1 MTLDDGT
8 NGEADRPLP
17 LSGLRVIELG
27 YGVAAPTC
35 CRNLAHFGAEVIKVE
50 SARRPDSLRQSGS
63 GWLPLDVDWKL
74 WRDTGLLFQFTSSQK
89 RSLGLEIDRPAGR
102 QALERLVAATDVL
115 AMNMSIEAVGH
126 LGLTYAEMRAINP
139 RLIWINMP
147 SFGSAEGPY
156 RGFRTWGRNIAAM
169 SGLSRLVGW
178 PDREPV
184 GMSVNI
190 PDYLAGLWA
199 TIGIVSAV
207 AQREQTGEGCELDL
221 SQFQAALACIGP
233 TLMDAQLGGDGLG
246 TLGNRTPG
254 RAPQGVYPSRDDDR
268 WVAISVVDESMWQ
281 ALCGVAGLESL
292 AADPRFVTGS
302 DRVANHDALDD
313 ALAGWTAERSP
324 KAAAAALQAAGVA
337 ASAVYDNW
345 DVLSDDQ
352 LQDRRQ
358 FRLVPHPRFGQEL
371 VYGQAINLSDTPAT
385 IRRAAPAFGQDT
397 RQVLG
402 EVAGL
407 DAEAVDVALA
417 DGTAHEMAYADV
429 HLERP
434 FLHWVKAILPLD
446 WPRAT
451 AVDPAAILFDQ
462 LKQWNAAEA
471 AEASGAGGAAGGAAG
486 EEVAP

>member
-1 MTLDDGT
+1 MDEGTTGDDAG
-8 NGEADRPLP
+8 DRPLP
-17 LSGLRVIELG
+17 LSGLRVVEFG

-35 CRNLAHFGAEVIKVE
+35 CRNLAHFGAEVVKVE

-115 AMNMSIEAVGH
+115 AMNMSIEAVDH
-126 LGLTYAEMRAINP
+126 LGLTYADMRALNP

-147 SFGSAEGPY
+147 SFGSADGPY

-178 PDREPV
+178 PDRDPV

-199 TIGIVSAV
+199 TIGIVAALS
-207 AQREQTGEGCELDL
+207 RRDQTGEGCELDL

-233 TLMDAQLGGDGLG
+233 TMMDAQLGGDGLG
-246 TLGNRTPG
+246 TLGNRSPG
-254 RAPQGVYPSRDDDR
+254 RAPQGVYPTRDDDR
-268 WVAISVVDESMWQ
+268 WVAVSVRDEAMWR
-281 ALCGVAGLESL
+281 ALCGVDGLDAL
-292 AADPRFVTGS
+292 AADPRFGTIE
-302 DRVANHDALDD
+302 DRLANQDALDD
-313 ALAGWTAERSP
+313 AIAAWTATRTRQD
-324 KAAAAALQAAGVA
+324 AAAALQAAGVA

-345 DVLSDDQ
+345 DVLSDPQ

-358 FRLVPHPRFGQEL
+358 FRLVPHPRFGKEL
-371 VYGQAINLSDTPAT
+371 VYGQAIALSDTPAA
-385 IRRAAPAFGQDT
+385 IDRAAPAFGQDT
-397 RQVLG
+397 RQVLE

-407 DAEAVDVALA
+407 DPAAVDAALA

-434 FLHWVKAILPLD
+434 FLHWVKTVLPLD
-446 WPRAT
+446 WPKAT

-462 LKQWNAAEA
+462 LKQWHAGIEA
-471 AEASGAGGAAGGAAG
+471 GSTDAGGTGAGAG
-486 EEVAP
+486 EEVAS